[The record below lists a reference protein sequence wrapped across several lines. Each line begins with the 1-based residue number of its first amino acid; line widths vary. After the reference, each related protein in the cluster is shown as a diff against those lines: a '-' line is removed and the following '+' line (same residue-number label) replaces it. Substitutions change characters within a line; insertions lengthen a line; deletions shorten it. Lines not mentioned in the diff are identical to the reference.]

1 MAGSSPPMQNCLVF
15 NLITVVYFKHK
26 HLETVVAEFCFVQ
39 LWIHPRKV
47 CCTQP
52 VKVACDRRSLVV
64 QWFGLTAFTVVP
76 RFNP

>member
-1 MAGSSPPMQNCLVF
+1 M
-15 NLITVVYFKHK
+15 
-26 HLETVVAEFCFVQ
+26 AEFCFVQ

-64 QWFGLTAFTVVP
+64 QWFRIWCFHCGASVQSLVGEQ
-76 RFNP
+76 RS